1 MLLDKI
7 EKWMHNSLNKEQ
19 YTFINKLFIIYY
31 YWYKKI
37 FKEII

>member
-1 MLLDKI
+1 MVLDKI
-7 EKWMHNSLNKEQ
+7 EKWMHNSLNIKQ
-19 YTFINKLFIIYY
+19 YTFRNKVFRIYY